1 MQQDKEHQ
9 YFKFV
14 SALIDSGIWA
24 GMSAAARALYPVL
37 LRFSDRHYKEVWPG
51 TQALLKLTGF
61 KQKASLRKARQE
73 LVGLGLITLAQ
84 GSGRK
89 NTRYHFH
96 FDWVTGGPPSGVS
109 ARPAEGTECVPGG
122 ALGTAAGV
130 VPGTPRYNQI
140 HISINNTQNPEAQN
154 RASGKFEAGTPA
166 ELAGLKARHGHEAV
180 RLALS
185 ECELS
190 GLPPSAGNI
199 QKILYR
205 GDAPQGESWS
215 DVEEFLASRIS
226 PGSLKMIRES
236 LIEERDGV
244 LVFQDSLPEYLKQLL
259 RRFDHRLFFEPMP
272 ATSRREFWRTAQ
284 SRI

>member
-1 MQQDKEHQ
+1 MQDKEPQ

-14 SALIDSGIWA
+14 SALIDRGIWA
-24 GMSAAARALYPVL
+24 GMSAAARSLYPVL

-51 TQALLKLTGF
+51 TQKLLKLTGF

-73 LVGLGLITLAQ
+73 LVDLGLITLAR
-84 GSGRK
+84 GSGRS
-89 NTRYHFH
+89 NTRYYFH
-96 FDWVTGGPPSGVS
+96 FDWVSGEPPSGTQG
-109 ARPAEGTECVPGG
+109 RPSREASPAPRGV
-122 ALGTAAGV
+122 LGTATGGV
-130 VPGTPRYNQI
+130 PETPQYNQI
-140 HISINNTQNPEAQN
+140 HISINNTQNREGGAN
-154 RASGKFEAGTPA
+154 EA
-166 ELAGLKARHGHEAV
+166 ELPTELSALKERFGRQAV
-180 RLALS
+180 ALALS

-190 GLPPSAGNI
+190 GLPPSRPNV

-205 GDAPQGESWS
+205 GDTPHGESWS

-244 LVFQDSLPEYLKQLL
+244 LVFQDNLPEYLKQLL
-259 RRFDHRLFFEPMP
+259 RRFDHRLFFEPMTT
-272 ATSRREFWRTAQ
+272 TSRREFWRVAQ